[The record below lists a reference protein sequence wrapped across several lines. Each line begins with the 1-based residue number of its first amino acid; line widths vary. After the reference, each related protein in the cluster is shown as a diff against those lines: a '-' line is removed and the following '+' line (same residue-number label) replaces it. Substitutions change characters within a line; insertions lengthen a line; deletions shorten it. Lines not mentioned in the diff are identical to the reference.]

1 MMILLTLNKLYIELL
16 KWWHEMTLI
25 STFAYQNFMIFDPRS
40 VSHDSEGS
48 KFNTML
54 SKWKKPDLKVY
65 RLYDSICMALGKM

>member
-1 MMILLTLNKLYIELL
+1 MMILLTLNKLCIELL

-54 SKWKKPDLKVY
+54 SK
-65 RLYDSICMALGKM
+65 